1 MGKIYNWF
9 ARTFH
14 SRVKEL
20 ERELYYANE
29 RADNMVA
36 IVSKLN
42 NQVYY
47 LNEQVARQNVQIE
60 ELQKN
65 TRQNT

>member
-1 MGKIYNWF
+1 MGRIYNWF
-9 ARTFH
+9 ARIFH

-36 IVSKLN
+36 IVGRLN
-42 NQVYY
+42 NQIYY
-47 LNEQVARQNVQIE
+47 LNEQIAHQKTQIE
-60 ELQKN
+60 KLQQ
-65 TRQNT
+65 TLRQNT